1 MKHNSNHD
9 FRRKHGDE
17 PRSSK
22 VTSRRTFELSLSKNQ
37 EKNLQYFIMQE
48 RGYYNHLV
56 EALVPRLRTFPLDM
70 ISMKK
75 RELQIA
81 EYCAEKSISIEN
93 LLKTPGDQWPDSAN
107 LLRNFVFDENNNV
120 RLKPSHVNM
129 IENVAAPGRLIPD
142 VRKKMVSEIF
152 KHMAMQAENLSGDSL
167 KAPVQMLIP
176 HTADSKRHLQIPSS
190 HVKITYDPETQST
203 LVRIPYCTDP
213 IKLPRYDLTDLK
225 FGLIIIRSPHH
236 YDVDGRWFMDIKDT
250 RDYIVTLTDQSERRR
265 KR

>member
-1 MKHNSNHD
+1 MRQNSNHD

-22 VTSRRTFELSLSKNQ
+22 VTSRRTFEVSLSKNQ

-48 RGYYNHLV
+48 RGYYNSLV

-75 RELQIA
+75 REMQIA
-81 EYCAEKSISIEN
+81 EYCAEKSISIGN
-93 LLKTPGDQWPDSAN
+93 LLKTPKDQWPESAT
-107 LLRNFVFDENNNV
+107 LLKNFVFDENDTV
-120 RLKPSHVNM
+120 RLKPAHINM
-129 IENVAAPGRLIPD
+129 IEKVAAPARLIPD
-142 VRKKMVSEIF
+142 VRKKIVSEIF
-152 KHMAMQAENLSGDSL
+152 KHMSMQAESLSGDIL
-167 KAPVQMLIP
+167 KTPVQMLIS
-176 HTADSKRHLQIPSS
+176 HTADTKRHLQIPAA

-203 LVRIPYCTDP
+203 LLRIPYCTDP

-225 FGLIIIRSPHH
+225 FGTVIIRSPHH
-236 YDVDGRWFMDIKDT
+236 YDVDGRWYIDIKDT
-250 RDYIVTLTDQSERRR
+250 KDYIVTLTDQTERRR